1 MNTETIEEVKLDE
14 KIERTVIDPG
24 KYNVVFLNDNQTP
37 MEFVIE
43 VLIGI
48 FKHSRETSEKITLD
62 VHTNGSAVVGTYSFE
77 IAEQKGTEATL
88 AARNAGFPLNIRV
101 EKA

>member
-24 KYNVVFLNDNQTP
+24 KYNVVFLNDDQTP

-62 VHTNGSAVVGTYSFE
+62 VHTNDVLRDCTTKVRGTVCACA
-77 IAEQKGTEATL
+77 IARFAHMRRTNKTK
-88 AARNAGFPLNIRV
+88 F
-101 EKA
+101 

>member
-24 KYNVVFLNDNQTP
+24 KYNVVFLNDDQTP

-48 FKHSRETSEKITLD
+48 FKHSRET
-62 VHTNGSAVVGTYSFE
+62 
-77 IAEQKGTEATL
+77 
-88 AARNAGFPLNIRV
+88 
-101 EKA
+101 

>member
-62 VHTNGSAVVGTYSFE
+62 VHTNGSAIVGTYSNE
-77 IAEQKGTEATL
+77 IAEQKGIETTTL
-88 AARNAGFPLNIRV
+88 ARTNGFPLQVKV
-101 EKA
+101 EKE

>member
-1 MNTETIEEVKLDE
+1 MSETEITIDE
-14 KIERTVIDPG
+14 KIEQVIIEPA
-24 KYNVVFLNDNQTP
+24 KYKVIMLNDTQTP

-62 VHTNGSAVVGTYSFE
+62 VHTNGSAIVGTYSFE